1 MSQTPGPIVIEVE
14 DQTAAN
20 PADAPMIMDTPL
32 DAERSP
38 VATVARVA
46 ARPVSW
52 LARLF
57 WLGVTTLLMIWLT
70 TATWDF
76 TLNLLERNI
85 WLGRVALVA
94 GGAIALVLVIYAL
107 REFASFRRLGSLD
120 AMRTATQDAKTSG
133 NNADATAL
141 TNRIAGFYRARPDM
155 AWAME
160 NLNKS
165 DDAVLDPIDRIHL
178 TERTLMPTLDA
189 QAAAHVKSASRQ
201 VATATA
207 IVPLPLADVLV
218 ALTANLRMVRQ
229 IAETYGGRA
238 GGLGS
243 WRLMRAVAVHLV
255 ATGAIGIA
263 DDMVG
268 SVLGGGLAAKLS
280 RRFGEGIV
288 NGALTARVG
297 IAAMEICRPMP
308 FDAVP
313 RPNASALVRDALT
326 GIFGKSKDADPA
338 KSNT

>member
-1 MSQTPGPIVIEVE
+1 MNQSHGPIVIDVE
-14 DQTAAN
+14 DDTTAN
-20 PADAPMIMDTPL
+20 PAEAPMIL
-32 DAERSP
+32 DAPPDPERSP

-57 WLGVTTLLMIWLT
+57 WLALTTLLVLWLT

-76 TLNLLERNI
+76 VTGLLGRNI
-85 WLGRVALVA
+85 WLGRVAIAA
-94 GGAIALVLVIYAL
+94 GGAIVLVLVTYAL

-120 AMRTATQDAKTSG
+120 AMRAETERAKTDGST
-133 NNADATAL
+133 AEAAAL
-141 TNRIAGFYRARPDM
+141 TTRISAFYAGRPDM
-155 AWAME
+155 AWALE
-160 NLNKS
+160 TLRKS
-165 DDAVLDPIDRIHL
+165 DTEVLDPLDRIHL
-178 TERTLMPTLDA
+178 TERSLMPALDA
-189 QAAAHVKSASRQ
+189 QAAGHVKSAARQ

-297 IAAMEICRPMP
+297 IAAMELCRPMP

-326 GIFGKSKDADPA
+326 GMFTRSRDTTP
-338 KSNT
+338 